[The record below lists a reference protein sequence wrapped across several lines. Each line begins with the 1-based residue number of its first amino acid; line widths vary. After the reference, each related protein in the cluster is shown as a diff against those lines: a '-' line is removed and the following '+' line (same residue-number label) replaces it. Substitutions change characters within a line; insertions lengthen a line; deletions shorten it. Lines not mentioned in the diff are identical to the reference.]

1 MEFCRYLLYACS
13 SKGSQILL
21 NHQYCSENIFR
32 FHTISISLH
41 CLNPNFLF
49 IREENIDLAYKT
61 TISVKENIWVN
72 VLTPN
77 AITNVKIQIYYVKCY
92 TNEKG
97 NAYSAEIR
105 FCMHNLIFIKYLPKV
120 KMTKHF
126 ASKQIN

>member
-1 MEFCRYLLYACS
+1 M
-13 SKGSQILL
+13 
-21 NHQYCSENIFR
+21 
-32 FHTISISLH
+32 
-41 CLNPNFLF
+41 F

-105 FCMHNLIFIKYLPKV
+105 FSMHNLIFIKYLPKV

-126 ASKQIN
+126 ASKQIVTIKITVFPKPKIELLFFDEPNIFETF